1 MRRRSYVERNVSSLS
16 NRGSLSRSLTFQC
29 KSFDRSSRRRRPRVC
44 LRLLWL
50 PPASSKP
57 PRRIVLRQQ
66 LWGWTAK
73 LISTRT
79 RGSSEV
85 NGLCFRVPHIS
96 TQGNYHRLSLLS
108 SSDEAE
114 AEAAAGGAV
123 TTAKVH
129 HHYHGPSLQVVSRS
143 RKTDASGSDDH

>member
-66 LWGWTAK
+66 L
-73 LISTRT
+73 
-79 RGSSEV
+79 
-85 NGLCFRVPHIS
+85 
-96 TQGNYHRLSLLS
+96 
-108 SSDEAE
+108 
-114 AEAAAGGAV
+114 
-123 TTAKVH
+123 
-129 HHYHGPSLQVVSRS
+129 
-143 RKTDASGSDDH
+143 